1 MTARLIDRNPTS
13 AYVITRYDFAQGNH
27 RMNRNRIA
35 LTLLVAILGGL
46 ALVGCKK
53 KEEAVAAPP
62 VATEP
67 APAPAPA
74 PVATASVVSVDL
86 GNAVGADM
94 KVTTPATTFAP
105 KDTIYA
111 SIATNTSD
119 PMASVPG
126 KLTAKWSHVD
136 SNQTVNE
143 ESKDIAFAGPGVTTF
158 QIAKPDGWPAGKYK
172 VEVSLDG
179 AVVQTREFE
188 VK

>member
-1 MTARLIDRNPTS
+1 
-13 AYVITRYDFAQGNH
+13 
-27 RMNRNRIA
+27 MNRNRIA

-53 KEEAVAAPP
+53 KEEAVVTPP

-67 APAPAPA
+67 APAPTPPPA
-74 PVATASVVSVDL
+74 PVATVSVTSVDL
-86 GNAVGADM
+86 GNAVGTDM

-111 SIATNTSD
+111 AITTNTSD
-119 PMASVPG
+119 AMASVPG
-126 KLTAKWSHVD
+126 KLTAKWTHVD

-143 ESKDIAFAGPGVTTF
+143 ESKDITFNADDVTDF
-158 QIAKPDGWPAGKYK
+158 QIAKPDGWPTGKYK
-172 VEVSLDG
+172 VEISLDG